1 MADVVRAEGLVIAA
15 TDSSGNVYPFACA
28 KNVSLSITRDFFE
41 LAPKTSSAV
50 AFRSFIKNKTNFSVT
65 GDGLIKLVE
74 SNMLP
79 ITFFDAFIEGTD
91 STIVGSTDSFVAY
104 IDFIDA
110 QNNYKLYKFGC
121 IFQDL
126 SLTSTVGQHAA
137 YSFTL
142 QGNGAITELT
152 IVDTYTVSGGT
163 IPGRSTA
170 THKLVAV
177 GYRGKWY
184 YNYTVSAG
192 PVINLGASLNGVSV
206 VAAYIAL

>member
-15 TDSSGNVYPFACA
+15 TDTSGNIYPFACT
-28 KNVSLSITRDFFE
+28 KDVTITFSSDLLE
-41 LAPKTSSAV
+41 LTPKTNTVYREYIGS
-50 AFRSFIKNKTNFSVT
+50 RQTYSVS
-65 GDGLIKLVE
+65 GNGLVKIVE
-74 SNMLP
+74 SNTQP
-79 ITFFDAFIEGTD
+79 ITFFDNFIEGTNN
-91 STIVGSTDSFVAY
+91 TFVAY
-104 IDFIDA
+104 LDMIDA

-126 SLTSTVGQHAA
+126 TLTSVVGQNAQ

-152 IVDTYTVSGGT
+152 VVDTYTVSSGT
-163 IPGRSTA
+163 IPARSTA

-192 PVINLGASLNGVSV
+192 PVINLGTSLNGVSV
-206 VAAYIAL
+206 VAAYVAL

>member
-1 MADVVRAEGLVIAA
+1 MASVLQAEGLVIAA
-15 TDSSGNVYPFACA
+15 TDASGNVYPFACA
-28 KNVSLSITRDFFE
+28 KDVTISISRDMIE
-41 LAPKTSSAV
+41 LAPKTNSI
-50 AFRSFIKNKTNFSVT
+50 FREFMKGRTSFTLSGN
-65 GDGLIKLVE
+65 GLVKLVE
-74 SNMLP
+74 SNVLP
-79 ITFFDAFIEGTD
+79 ITFFDSFIEGVD
-91 STIVGSTDSFVAY
+91 SVTIGTGNSFVAY
-104 IDFIDA
+104 LDLIDE

-126 SLTSTVGQHAA
+126 SITSTVGSLPS

-163 IPGRSTA
+163 IPARSTA